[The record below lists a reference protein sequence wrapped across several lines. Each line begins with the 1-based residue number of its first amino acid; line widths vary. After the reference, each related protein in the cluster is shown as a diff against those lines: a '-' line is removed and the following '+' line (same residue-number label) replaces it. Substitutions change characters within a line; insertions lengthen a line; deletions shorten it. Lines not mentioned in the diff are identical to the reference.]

1 MNALTGTIVN
11 AVAVIIGSALGLM
24 IPKMSERIRA
34 VIMQGLGLA
43 IMFVG
48 ISMGLK
54 TNNFLLIIIS
64 LTLGGAIGALLKLD
78 ERLQTLGEKVERGVK
93 KLSRNDMPIAEGF
106 VSATLLFCVGA
117 MAVVGALDGGLRGDH
132 TVLYTKSMLDGISA
146 MLLTTTLGAGVMFSA
161 IAVLLYQGAIA
172 LSANYIT
179 SFIAEDKLALIVN
192 EVSATGGILIAAIGI
207 GVLQIKKIS
216 AINLLPS
223 IFIAAVIAY
232 FVS

>member
-1 MNALTGTIVN
+1 MNSLTGTIVN

-43 IMFVG
+43 ILFVG

-54 TNNFLLIIIS
+54 TQNFLLIIIS
-64 LTLGGAIGALLKLD
+64 LTLGGAIGAALKL
-78 ERLQTLGEKVERGVK
+78 EECLQNVGEKVERGFQ
-93 KLSRNDMPIAEGF
+93 KLSRKETSIAEGF

-161 IAVLLYQGAIA
+161 IALFVYQGAIA

-179 SFIAEDKLALIVN
+179 SFIAEDKLGAIVT

-232 FVS
+232 FIS